1 MGAPGQSNGIKIVV
15 AVILLL
21 GGLVFVYA
29 QYKSARPDIA
39 PPAQKA
45 SGTPTDAQAKPAALG
60 AGSFNPAD
68 ITPEQRR
75 EFREEIFSQLDLT
88 PDQRAKLDDINKK
101 FDSNPEPAG
110 RDAFLDRMRAQAA
123 VLTPEQQE
131 TARVAITESLKKRV
145 QERITTLPPAE
156 QKAFMEKLDKR
167 MEEGRARFEESR
179 SAPAGQTAAST
190 PAATQRP

>member
-29 QYKSARPDIA
+29 QYKNARPDI
-39 PPAQKA
+39 PPPPQKA
-45 SGTPTDAQAKPAALG
+45 SGAPADAQAKPATLG

-75 EFREEIFSQLDLT
+75 EFREEIFSQLDLSAE
-88 PDQRAKLDDINKK
+88 QRAKLDEINRK
-101 FDSNPEPAG
+101 FDASSEPAG
-110 RDAFLDRMRAQAA
+110 RDAFVERMRAQSA

-131 TARVAITESLKKRV
+131 KARVAITESLKKRV
-145 QERITTLPPAE
+145 QERISTLPPAE

-167 MEEGRARFEESR
+167 VEEGRARFENAR
-179 SAPAGQTAAST
+179 DAAGGGAT
-190 PAATQRP
+190 PVATPRP